1 MYIKVYK
8 DGSKIKSKVA
18 GLTFRQFIFLLS
30 IAGVTGLIMINN
42 FFLHIS
48 SLFFEFP
55 LMLLLFISF
64 FVSLVKINGLTG
76 DRWFKLKWNYL
87 KKPTKRTY
95 QTERIVQYERKEFI
109 QSKKV
114 KETDTFIE
122 DWKATIK
129 PIEKECAKSK
139 K

>member
-1 MYIKVYK
+1 M
-8 DGSKIKSKVA
+8 
-18 GLTFRQFIFLLS
+18 
-30 IAGVTGLIMINN
+30 LI
-42 FFLHIS
+42 
-48 SLFFEFP
+48 
-55 LMLLLFISF
+55 LFISF

-122 DWKATIK
+122 D
-129 PIEKECAKSK
+129 
-139 K
+139 

>member
-1 MYIKVYK
+1 
-8 DGSKIKSKVA
+8 
-18 GLTFRQFIFLLS
+18 
-30 IAGVTGLIMINN
+30 
-42 FFLHIS
+42 
-48 SLFFEFP
+48 
-55 LMLLLFISF
+55 
-64 FVSLVKINGLTG
+64 LTG

-122 DWKATIK
+122 D
-129 PIEKECAKSK
+129 
-139 K
+139 